1 MDEQILNN
9 CLEELNLSPE
19 EEAFFREQADNIYN
33 GQLQTLD
40 IEDFLKKTNSG
51 WDRLSLQEKIYR
63 FLPVLQKEQELRY
76 MLEHEISGRRR
87 DDVGVAY
94 KNGYHTAIE
103 RFSEMLD
110 IVE

>member
-1 MDEQILNN
+1 MNEKILAN
-9 CLEELNLSPE
+9 CMEDLKLTPE
-19 EEAFFREQADNIYN
+19 EKKFFREQADNIYT

-40 IEDFLKKTNSG
+40 IEDFLKKITPG
-51 WDRLSLQEKIYR
+51 WDRLSLQHKMFR
-63 FLPVLQKEQELRY
+63 FLPILQKEQELRY
-76 MLEHEISGRRR
+76 MLEWEISGRRR

-110 IVE
+110 VVE